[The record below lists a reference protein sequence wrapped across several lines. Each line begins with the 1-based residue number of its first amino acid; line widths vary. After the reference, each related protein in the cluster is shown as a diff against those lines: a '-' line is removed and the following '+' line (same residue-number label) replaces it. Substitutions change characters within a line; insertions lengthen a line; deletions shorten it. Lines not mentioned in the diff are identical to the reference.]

1 MTTILLM
8 AGGTASGKTTI
19 ASALSKQLNAGLIHH
34 DRYYKDIPH
43 PRGYNFDE
51 PAALESSLLAE
62 HIRLLK
68 EGKEAKLPIY
78 DFATHSR
85 TTQTETISPSPI
97 IIVEGILVMS
107 VPELCSIADL
117 CVYVDAPA
125 DIRLIRRMKRDVME
139 RGREIEGVLSQYLST
154 VRPMHE
160 LHIAP
165 CKNKASLIL
174 DGTIPVSD
182 NVETLRTLLTAP

>member
-19 ASALSKQLNAGLIHH
+19 ASALSKQLNAVLIHH

-51 PAALESSLLAE
+51 PAALENTLLAT
-62 HIRLLK
+62 HIRQLK
-68 EGKEAKLPIY
+68 EGKEARLPMY

-85 TTQTETISPSPI
+85 IAQTETISPCPLV
-97 IIVEGILVMS
+97 IVEGILVMS
-107 VPELCSIADL
+107 VPEIRSLADL

-125 DIRLIRRMKRDVME
+125 DIRLIRRMKRDIVD
-139 RGREIEGVLSQYLST
+139 RGRDIEGVMNQYLST

-165 CKNKASLIL
+165 CKEHASLVL
-174 DGTIPVSD
+174 DGTMPIAD
-182 NVETLRTLLTAP
+182 NIETLCNLITAL